1 MVGYLTHT
9 SGMST
14 IDHLAAVANRYIAQT
29 GSKPTTLV
37 LHALDHTTK
46 LAAPRSGRD
55 IQVRFADASFQWF
68 ALGRPAEQTSPAILL
83 EWRQANFPHSL
94 RRSSSRS
101 QNLTD
106 GPGGA

>member
-1 MVGYLTHT
+1 
-9 SGMST
+9 MST
-14 IDHLAAVANRYIAQT
+14 IDRRLSVTDAYAAPT
-29 GSKPTTLV
+29 GSRPATV
-37 LHALDHTTK
+37 SLHAFDHTTK
-46 LAAPRSGRD
+46 RPAQGSDRD

-94 RRSSSRS
+94 QHSSSRS

-106 GPGGA
+106 GPGED